1 MTNTERVSL
10 TSVVL
15 LLAMAAGCDDLSL
28 NGTDTT
34 PELKARGMVYILPG
48 IQGVDSHYTNIRNG
62 LRGAGLQCAIM
73 IHPWGSQIPGL
84 GLLTN
89 ETDTVA
95 DRDWGHTIAGDI
107 AQYQRDYPGE
117 RIYIIGQSGGGGVA
131 VFTAE
136 ALAGMGADPID
147 GLILL
152 DASLSADYN
161 LSTALS
167 ATKNG
172 IVNFYNLDDTAMLE
186 TGTEMFGN
194 VDGGHGDSAGRTGL
208 RSSASNVFNVQ
219 VRADMIS
226 AFVDPHFA
234 DTSAAFTTRYIAPWI
249 LERSWPPH
257 SVQAD

>member
-1 MTNTERVSL
+1 MIKRTILTAMT
-10 TSVVL
+10 L
-15 LLAMAAGCDDLSL
+15 LITLAMGCDDLSL
-28 NGTDTT
+28 NATDTT

-73 IHPWGSQIPGL
+73 IHPWGSHIPGL
-84 GLLTN
+84 GMLTN
-89 ETDTVA
+89 ETDTQA
-95 DRDWGHTIAGDI
+95 DRDWGHTIATDI
-107 AQYQRDYPGE
+107 MQYQQDYPGT
-117 RIYIIGQSGGGGVA
+117 RIYIIGQSGGGGVS

-167 ATKNG
+167 ATTNG

-186 TGTEMFGN
+186 TGTGMFGN

-208 RSSASNVFNVQ
+208 ASSSSKVFNVQ
-219 VRADMIS
+219 IRHDMIA
-226 AFVDPHFA
+226 AFADPHFA
-234 DTSAAFTTRYIAPWI
+234 DTSSAFTTRYIAPWI
-249 LERSWPPH
+249 LERTWPPH
-257 SVQAD
+257 TANAD